1 MSFQICA
8 YVSCEKE
15 RAKLERLGQST
26 EKLLARFSQKYEELP
41 NNKLFNAIPLFP
53 RGFKAKNVDYDII
66 TYDTYDYLDK
76 LIGVYLVDIFYAA
89 FIKYNERC
97 LDKRAEKM
105 ANLIKFGTYN
115 PKYIWMLRYGMSFE
129 DIEVL
134 EDYIESIDEQGI
146 IVNQA
151 FANLPEKARDCIKRF
166 VD

>member
-1 MSFQICA
+1 MLHLSNTMSAVWI
-8 YVSCEKE
+8 KE
-15 RAKLERLGQST
+15 PK
-26 EKLLARFSQKYEELP
+26 
-41 NNKLFNAIPLFP
+41 
-53 RGFKAKNVDYDII
+53 
-66 TYDTYDYLDK
+66 
-76 LIGVYLVDIFYAA
+76 
-89 FIKYNERC
+89 
-97 LDKRAEKM
+97 KM